1 MNDNHAAIKD
11 PDDWKSGSEPE
22 TAAQRSYLDT
32 LSREAGEQ
40 PPPPLSKADA
50 AKLIERLQECTGR
63 GQ

>member
-1 MNDNHAAIKD
+1 MNDDNAAIKD
-11 PDDWKSGSEPE
+11 PDEWKTGSEPE

-40 PPPPLSKADA
+40 PPEPLTKADA
-50 AKLIERLQECTGR
+50 AKLIEQLQDRTGR